1 MLRTPFDLRQLLT
14 PGGAIP
20 DLEVVVD
27 SGDDDVPAELR
38 VPDQR
43 GRTHQ
48 PALLVELRL
57 RRAGEEEPVEP
68 APLLAERIQRGEL
81 RVDESI
87 PIRTTVGVEAPV
99 EPARDDDPLGE
110 GFPELGRKGETVL
123 VIDRV
128 LVLAEEHRLGR
139 LLSFPLRPTLSHFPP
154 QRKPKRGIFAPL
166 QAQLALIASAA
177 CEDGGSAARGEI
189 DRLGRRAALAE
200 GEGEA
205 S

>member
-27 SGDDDVPAELR
+27 TGDDDVAAELR
-38 VPDQR
+38 VLDQR
-43 GRTHQ
+43 ARKHQ

-81 RVDESI
+81 RVDEST
-87 PIRTTVGVEAPV
+87 PIRTTVGVETAV
-99 EPARDDDPLGE
+99 EAARDDDPLGE
-110 GFPELGRKGETVL
+110 GLSELGRKGEAVL

-139 LLSFPLRPTLSHFPP
+139 FPSFPLRPTLSHDSP
-154 QRKPKRGIFAPL
+154 QCKPKRGIFSPV
-166 QAQLALIASAA
+166 S
-177 CEDGGSAARGEI
+177 E
-189 DRLGRRAALAE
+189 
-200 GEGEA
+200 
-205 S
+205 